1 MKLHHSLLA
10 IAITGLF
17 AAPAF
22 AQSVP
27 DEDDALLLNGTIV
40 VDAIATLGHVEVEG
54 RIKANSRSGAVVEQ
68 SQLTHGSGN
77 VATGENL
84 MDATLGAGALQDAQ
98 GNMGLNVASGVGNAQ
113 SNDAAPSSIVTR
125 GRHGGPEASNE
136 GGGGDGRPHDDDDR
150 IYASAMVF
158 SDQRS
163 DQNRAIMPNSVLST
177 DWEASLGDDA
187 LAGASGNIGVNV
199 AAGVGNA
206 QSNAMAAS
214 TNSEG
219 VIALATSDSA
229 QESYWNELETE
240 SGTTHSLTASLGSG
254 ALAGATGNIGVNVAS
269 GVGNLQH
276 NSLSIATASACTSCE

>member
-1 MKLHHSLLA
+1 MKLHHTLLA
-10 IAITGLF
+10 IAAAGLF

-22 AQSVP
+22 AQQVP
-27 DEDDALLLNGTIV
+27 DDDDALLLNGTIV
-40 VDAIATLGHVEVEG
+40 VDAIATLGYVEVEG
-54 RIKANSRSGAVVEQ
+54 QIKANARSGAVVEQ

-77 VATGENL
+77 IADGENQ

-98 GNMGLNVASGVGNAQ
+98 GNMGVNVAAGVGNAQ
-113 SNDAAPSSIVTR
+113 SNDAALSSIISDN
-125 GRHGGPEASNE
+125 GGAK
-136 GGGGDGRPHDDDDR
+136 PHVADNGEPQAEDAGL
-150 IYASAMVF
+150 YASAMVF

-163 DQNRAIMPNSVLST
+163 DSNKGYLPSSVLYT
-177 DWEASLGDDA
+177 EWTADLGDDA

-206 QSNAMAAS
+206 QSNALAAS
-214 TNSEG
+214 SNSEG

-229 QESYWNELETE
+229 QESYWNVLETE
-240 SGTTHSLTASLGSG
+240 SGTTHTLSASLGSG

-276 NSLSIATASACTSCE
+276 NSLSIATASACTTCD